1 MAGKRDSV
9 SWTSETYLAG
19 GKSGHNSKHEALYI
33 DPSKYYSASAEV
45 ATQTPPLRSA
55 TKRKLK
61 PWCRA
66 ILWISGLIFLCIFF
80 VAIYQIASAPTRFEY
95 DFEGINP
102 FGKSN
107 QLIVIFKIAEN
118 G

>member
-66 ILWISGLIFLCIFF
+66 ILWISGLIFLCVFF

-95 DFEGINP
+95 DF
-102 FGKSN
+102 
-107 QLIVIFKIAEN
+107 
-118 G
+118 